1 MAKKERYVAELTVE
15 GQLFCRRVFIIDDGT
30 GYRVDQ
36 YDDTTG
42 EWYGYYL
49 KQYPSLEEM
58 AGLNFGLE
66 VEDLFFDIKKC
77 MWIGS
82 HYVC

>member
-1 MAKKERYVAELTVE
+1 MAKRERVVAELTVE
-15 GQLFCRRVFIIDDGT
+15 GQLFCRRVFIVDDGT
-30 GYRVDQ
+30 GYRVDK
-36 YDDTTG
+36 YDDTTD

-49 KQYPSLEEM
+49 GHYPTLEEM

-66 VEDLFFDIKKC
+66 VEDLYYNFNKRV
-77 MWIGS
+77 WEGN

>member
-1 MAKKERYVAELTVE
+1 MAKERCIAELTVE
-15 GQLFCRRVFIIDDGT
+15 GQLFCRSVLIYDDGT

-36 YDDTTG
+36 YNKDRD

-49 KQYPSLEEM
+49 DHYPTLEEM

-66 VEDLFFDIKKC
+66 VEDLYYNFKKHR
-77 MWIGS
+77 WEGS
-82 HYVC
+82 HYIC

>member
-1 MAKKERYVAELTVE
+1 MSKKEKFIAELVVE

-36 YDDTTG
+36 YDANNDK
-42 EWYGYYL
+42 WYGYYL
-49 KQYPSLEEM
+49 KHYPSLEEM

-66 VEDLFFDIKKC
+66 VEDLYYNYKRRL
-77 MWIGS
+77 WEGS